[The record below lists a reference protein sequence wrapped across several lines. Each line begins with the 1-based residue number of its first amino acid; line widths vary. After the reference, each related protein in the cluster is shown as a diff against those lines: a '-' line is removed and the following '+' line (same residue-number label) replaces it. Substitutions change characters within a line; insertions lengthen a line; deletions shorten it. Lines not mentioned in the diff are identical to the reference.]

1 MDIGIGELSRK
12 TGVKIA
18 TIRYYEQIGLL
29 PKGLRNTGNQRR
41 YEPAAVQR
49 LLFIRRARELGFSID
64 AIRDLLCLADASY
77 SHPSD
82 ALRIAREQLAA
93 VEEKIVRLEAL
104 EKLVELVAED
114 AKPCHTIPQPSVTNP
129 LW

>member
-1 MDIGIGELSRK
+1 MGIGIGELSRK
-12 TGVKIA
+12 TGVKIP

-29 PKGLRNTGNQRR
+29 PEGARTMGNQRR
-41 YEPAAVQR
+41 YESAAVQR
-49 LLFIRRARELGFSID
+49 LLFIRRARELGFTID

-82 ALRIAREQLAA
+82 ALRIARKQLAA

-104 EKLVELVAED
+104 EKVIGLAPAATKRAVEDV
-114 AKPCHTIPQPSVTNP
+114 
-129 LW
+129 